1 MKPRILPP
9 EIIARLGTVSDAVIA
24 RDCGVAPTTVHAWRK
39 DRGIGPYQPHTSL
52 KAGTSDT
59 MSEAELD
66 AVIERQRA
74 TMPGR
79 K

>member
-1 MKPRILPP
+1 MKPRVLPP
-9 EIIARLGTVSDAVIA
+9 ELVARLGRESDAVIA
-24 RDCGVAPTTVHAWRK
+24 RDCGVAATTVFAWRK
-39 DRGIGPYQPHTSL
+39 ARGIGPYQPHTSL

-74 TMPGR
+74 TMPR
-79 K
+79 R